1 MITQPN
7 VASFVIR
14 CTSLVDINHGDPIWR
29 MTVSHVQGEE
39 EISVTSLEEV
49 YEYMKDILSR

>member
-7 VASFVIR
+7 VASFVVR
-14 CTSLVDINHGDPIWR
+14 CASLVDRDHKDPVWR
-29 MTVSHVQGEE
+29 ITVSHVQGEE
-39 EISVTSLEEV
+39 EVSVTSLEEV